1 MLICYGT
8 GTSMFFNNEQRKQ
21 GIIFLVVGSLLFPL
35 FLLVTFRELKIFT
48 SSSNYDL
55 GLTISLLSL
64 ILYLV
69 SSSIF
74 RFPIWAFLYHSIGL
88 SVFYFFLKFI
98 GIVDGHIMAWLF
110 LILGTVYLFL
120 SLFYDKSEQKD
131 EGHYS
136 YTIGTLVIIL
146 SLIRLYNE
154 TFNQKEYLAWILF
167 LLGIAYFLV
176 GIFYEKNNFKKY
188 CQAPYLIGTGTVFFS
203 LLRLASEGTLL
214 RYFTGNTAS
223 LDEDTICWSNFIIG
237 MIYLIFAYIIE
248 KLKNIGFKEALK
260 QRNFFNIVGPLWVLG
275 TIFYLGLGGKKP
287 VYETLLLLSSLSFI
301 FGSIPRLTRQY
312 LYIGTIFL
320 IIYIISIGGE
330 YFQNEVGWPI
340 TLFIA
345 GLTSMG
351 ISIFMEKIRRKY
363 FTNQGSNHSQI
374 NFDHKL

>member
-1 MLICYGT
+1 
-8 GTSMFFNNEQRKQ
+8 
-21 GIIFLVVGSLLFPL
+21 
-35 FLLVTFRELKIFT
+35 
-48 SSSNYDL
+48 
-55 GLTISLLSL
+55 
-64 ILYLV
+64 
-69 SSSIF
+69 
-74 RFPIWAFLYHSIGL
+74 
-88 SVFYFFLKFI
+88 
-98 GIVDGHIMAWLF
+98 
-110 LILGTVYLFL
+110 
-120 SLFYDKSEQKD
+120 
-131 EGHYS
+131 
-136 YTIGTLVIIL
+136 
-146 SLIRLYNE
+146 
-154 TFNQKEYLAWILF
+154 
-167 LLGIAYFLV
+167 
-176 GIFYEKNNFKKY
+176 
-188 CQAPYLIGTGTVFFS
+188 
-203 LLRLASEGTLL
+203 
-214 RYFTGNTAS
+214 
-223 LDEDTICWSNFIIG
+223 